1 MKSVILPVVLFFCSI
16 PTPAQGGQPNSE
28 KAMPPQAM
36 CNAAAPA
43 LRDAGTN
50 EVVLTMTVDAKGRV
64 RSFTTDS
71 PKGLRL
77 EKIKEATAA
86 IKALQFKPAKKD
98 GRAVAVMVRVKFDC
112 SRPATDASKEQQPH

>member
-1 MKSVILPVVLFFCSI
+1 MKNVILPVVLFFCSML
-16 PTPAQGGQPNSE
+16 TSAQGGQPDSK

-43 LRDAGTN
+43 LREAGTN

-64 RSFTTDS
+64 QSFTTDS
-71 PKGLRL
+71 PRGLRL

-98 GRAVAVMVRVKFDC
+98 GRAVAVMARVEFDC
-112 SRPATDASKEQQPH
+112 SRPATDASKEQQLH